1 MNYLMQLFFL
11 LCLVAAGYF
20 LYRRINFIRRNI
32 SLGKPENRNDQPG
45 LRFRRMALFALG
57 QKTMFDKPIVGVL
70 HFIIYLGFVIINV
83 EILEIILDGLL
94 GTHRLFAPWLGS
106 LYPVLIGFFELL
118 AVGVLV
124 TCVIFLARRN
134 VLKLRRFW
142 AREMTQ
148 WPRTD
153 ANLILVL
160 EIALMLAFLTWNAS
174 DSVLRGRGVEH
185 YAIANGGPFL
195 FSQFLTPLFEGW
207 QTGALVIYER
217 FTWWFHII
225 GILGFA
231 IYVTY
236 SKHLHIGLAFPNSYY
251 ARLEPK
257 GEFRNMPVVT
267 NEVKSMLGIPADP
280 MPETDN
286 GAVTETTETPGRF
299 GAKDV
304 NDLTWKNLMDA
315 YTCTQCGR
323 CTEACPANITGKLL
337 SPRKI
342 MMDTRQRMEDVGHS
356 LDKGGPGLEDGK
368 ALLDD
373 YISRE
378 ELLAC
383 TTCNA
388 CVEVCPVSIN
398 PLDIIVDLRRYMIM
412 EESKAPGSWNGMF
425 SNIENNMAPW
435 KFSPADRFNWADKLK
450 ESNEAQG

>member
-1 MNYLMQLFFL
+1 MNYLMQILFL

-32 SLGKPENRNDQPG
+32 SLGLPENRNDQPG
-45 LRFRRMALFALG
+45 RRFRRMALFALG

-94 GTHRLFAPWLGS
+94 GTHRLFAPALGG

-118 AVGVLV
+118 AVGVIV

-148 WPRTD
+148 WPRAD

-174 DSVLRGRGVEH
+174 DSVLRSRGVEH
-185 YAIANGGPFL
+185 YAVANGGPFL
-195 FSQFLTPLFEGW
+195 FSQLLTPLFEGW
-207 QTGALVIYER
+207 QTGALVLYER

-231 IYVTY
+231 IYMTY

-251 ARLEPK
+251 ARLEPQ

-267 NEVKSMLGIPADP
+267 SEVKSMLGIPADP
-280 MPETDN
+280 MPETAN

-342 MMDTRQRMEDVGHS
+342 MMDTRQRMEDVGNS

-368 ALLDD
+368 SLLDD

-398 PLDIIVDLRRYMIM
+398 PLDIIMDLRRYMIM
-412 EESKAPGSWNGMF
+412 EESKAPNSWNGMF

-450 ESNEAQG
+450 ESNQA

>member
-1 MNYLMQLFFL
+1 
-11 LCLVAAGYF
+11 
-20 LYRRINFIRRNI
+20 
-32 SLGKPENRNDQPG
+32 
-45 LRFRRMALFALG
+45 
-57 QKTMFDKPIVGVL
+57 
-70 HFIIYLGFVIINV
+70 
-83 EILEIILDGLL
+83 
-94 GTHRLFAPWLGS
+94 
-106 LYPVLIGFFELL
+106 
-118 AVGVLV
+118 
-124 TCVIFLARRN
+124 
-134 VLKLRRFW
+134 
-142 AREMTQ
+142 
-148 WPRTD
+148 
-153 ANLILVL
+153 
-160 EIALMLAFLTWNAS
+160 
-174 DSVLRGRGVEH
+174 VLRSRDVEH
-185 YAIANGGPFL
+185 YAVANGGPFL
-195 FSQFLTPLFEGW
+195 FSQLLTPLFEGW
-207 QTGALVIYER
+207 QTGTLILYER
-217 FTWWFHII
+217 FTWWFHIL

-231 IYVTY
+231 IYMTY

-251 ARLEPK
+251 ARLEPQ

-280 MPETDN
+280 MPETAD
-286 GAVTETTETPGRF
+286 GAVAETTETPGRF

-373 YISRE
+373 YITRE

-450 ESNEAQG
+450 ESNQA

>member
-1 MNYLMQLFFL
+1 MNYLSQVFFL
-11 LCLVAAGYF
+11 ICLVAAGYF
-20 LYRRINFIRRNI
+20 LYQRIRFIIRNI
-32 SLGKPENRNDQPG
+32 KLGKSEDRNDQPVR
-45 LRFRRMALFALG
+45 RFSRMALFALG
-57 QKTMFDKPIVGVL
+57 QKTMFDKPIVGVM
-70 HFIIYLGFVIINV
+70 HFIIYLGFVIINI

-94 GTHRLFAPWLGS
+94 GTHRLFAPYLGG
-106 LYPVLIGFFELL
+106 LYPVLISFFELL
-118 AVGVLV
+118 AVGVIV
-124 TCVIFLARRN
+124 TCVIFLIRRN
-134 VLKLRRFW
+134 GLKLRRFW
-142 AREMTQ
+142 AYEMTR
-148 WPRTD
+148 WPRAD

-160 EIALMLAFLTWNAS
+160 EILLMVAFLTWNAA
-174 DSVLRGRGVEH
+174 DGVLRSRGVGQ
-185 YAIANGGPFL
+185 YAMSNGGPFL
-195 FSQFLTPLFEGW
+195 FSQFLAPLFEGW
-207 QTGALVIYER
+207 SAGALIIYER
-217 FTWWFHII
+217 FAWWFHII
-225 GILGFA
+225 GILGFS

-236 SKHLHIGLAFPNSYY
+236 SKHLHIALAFPNSYY

-280 MPETDN
+280 VPETAAQVN
-286 GAVTETTETPGRF
+286 TETTGRAPDRF

-323 CTEACPANITGKLL
+323 CTEACPANITGKIL

-342 MMDTRQRMEDVGHS
+342 MMDTRQRMEDAGHS

-368 ALLDD
+368 GLLDD
-373 YISRE
+373 YITRE

-398 PLDIIVDLRRYMIM
+398 PLDIIMDLRRYMIM
-412 EESKAPGSWNGMF
+412 EESKAPAAWNGMF

-450 ESNEAQG
+450 ESNEA

>member
-1 MNYLMQLFFL
+1 MQIFFL

-20 LYRRINFIRRNI
+20 LYRRVNFIRRNI
-32 SLGKPENRNDQPG
+32 MLGKPENRNDQPG
-45 LRFRRMALFALG
+45 RRFQRMALFALG

-94 GTHRLFAPWLGS
+94 GTHRLFAPALGS

-118 AVGVLV
+118 AVGVIV
-124 TCVIFLARRN
+124 TCIIFLARRN

-153 ANLILVL
+153 ANLILVF

-174 DSVLRGRGVEH
+174 DAVLRSRDVEH
-185 YAIANGGPFL
+185 YAVANGGPFL

-207 QTGALVIYER
+207 QTGALILYER
-217 FTWWFHII
+217 FMWWFHII

-231 IYVTY
+231 IYMTY

-280 MPETDN
+280 LPETDN

-323 CTEACPANITGKLL
+323 CTEACPANITGKIL

-356 LDKGGPGLEDGK
+356 LDKGGLGLEDGK

-450 ESNEAQG
+450 ESNEA

>member
-1 MNYLMQLFFL
+1 MNYLMQILFL

-32 SLGKPENRNDQPG
+32 SLGLPENRNDQPG
-45 LRFRRMALFALG
+45 RRFRRMALFALG

-94 GTHRLFAPWLGS
+94 GTHRLFAPALGG

-118 AVGVLV
+118 AVGVIV

-148 WPRTD
+148 WPRAD

-174 DSVLRGRGVEH
+174 DSVLRSRGVEH
-185 YAIANGGPFL
+185 YAVANGGPFL
-195 FSQFLTPLFEGW
+195 FSQLLTPLFEGW
-207 QTGALVIYER
+207 QTGALVLYER

-231 IYVTY
+231 IYMTY

-251 ARLEPK
+251 ARLEPQ

-267 NEVKSMLGIPADP
+267 SEVKSMLGIPADP
-280 MPETDN
+280 MPETAN

-342 MMDTRQRMEDVGHS
+342 MMDTRQRAEDVGHS

-368 ALLDD
+368 SLLDD

-398 PLDIIVDLRRYMIM
+398 PLDIIMDLRRYMIM
-412 EESKAPGSWNGMF
+412 EESKAPNSWNGMF

-450 ESNEAQG
+450 ESNQA

>member
-1 MNYLMQLFFL
+1 MNYMMQIFFL

-32 SLGKPENRNDQPG
+32 SLGKPEDRNDQPG
-45 LRFRRMALFALG
+45 RRFRRMALFALG

-94 GTHRLFAPWLGS
+94 GTHRLFAPALGG

-118 AVGVLV
+118 AVGVIV
-124 TCVIFLARRN
+124 TCVIFLIRRN

-174 DSVLRGRGVEH
+174 DSVLRSRDVEH
-185 YAIANGGPFL
+185 YAVANGGPFL
-195 FSQFLTPLFEGW
+195 FSQLLTPLFEGW
-207 QTGALVIYER
+207 QTGTLILYER

-231 IYVTY
+231 IYMTY

-267 NEVKSMLGIPADP
+267 NEVKSMLGIPTDP
-280 MPETDN
+280 LPETTN
-286 GAVTETTETPGRF
+286 GSVAETTETPGRF

-323 CTEACPANITGKLL
+323 CTEACPANITGKIL

-342 MMDTRQRMEDVGHS
+342 MMDTRQRVEDVGHS

-450 ESNEAQG
+450 ESNQA